1 VTKIDFDDFDKDV
14 EPQYEQQ
21 IKRVFKTKNFVDSIQ
36 NTVDAATRSIAID
49 ANAFVI
55 YGEPQSGK
63 TEMMI
68 CLTAK
73 LLDLGF
79 NHIVVLVNDNVDLQS
94 QNLERFRLSGI
105 SPAPQSL
112 QEIKTGDALSPTL
125 PAVIFCKKNSKDLQ
139 KLIALMHRISRRV
152 IIDDEAD
159 FATPDSKVNTEKQSA
174 INELVDKLRNEDAKG
189 IYIGVTA
196 TPARLDLNNTFD
208 SDVNSW
214 CYFHPYPSYHG
225 HQTFFPETNANKLEY
240 SLIALSDDGDKPED
254 LRYALTRFLV
264 NVAYLNLT
272 SKSGEQNYCMLV
284 HTSGLRDDH
293 DTDKKVID
301 KFFEEISNID
311 DEVKSKKRYEEIR
324 RDAQE
329 RFEIDP
335 ILIVKYI
342 YKNRDRKAIKLL
354 NSSIDRNFDNIRA
367 ATDPQTPFT
376 VAIGGNIISRGVT
389 FNNLL
394 SMFFT
399 RSPKKIQQDTYI
411 QRARMF
417 GNRTGYLKFFELH
430 IPKSLYLDWYQAFA
444 LHGLSMAS
452 IATGRPVWL
461 EDKRIN
467 AVSRSSIDKQ
477 FLSIDKGEISFEI
490 FKVNETVLNLTCQSV
505 EGTKHLKEIISSLP
519 RGNIS
524 EHILNFIDKTLPF
537 GDESIVFHSSR
548 KIAKSNLID
557 EDNISRD
564 RGMYG
569 GEDYEKDKFPNAVHH
584 FKIFYNKNYNAR
596 VIYNYRATDKS
607 IRFLKMNR
615 RSK

>member
-1 VTKIDFDDFDKDV
+1 MTSINFHLFDEEF
-14 EPQYEQQ
+14 EPQYERQ
-21 IKRVFKTKNFVDSIQ
+21 IKRVFNATGFVESIKE
-36 NTVDAATRSIAID
+36 TVLAATRSIAD
-49 ANAFVI
+49 HANSFVI

-73 LLDLGF
+73 LLDL
-79 NHIVVLVNDNVDLQS
+79 NYKHIVVLVNDNVDLQS
-94 QNLERFRLSGI
+94 QNLERFRLSGL

-112 QEIKTGDALSPTL
+112 QEIKNDDALNPTS
-125 PAVIFCKKNSKDLQ
+125 PAVIFCKKNSKDLK
-139 KLIALMHRISRRV
+139 KLTALMRRIDHRV

-159 FATPDSKVNTEKQSA
+159 FATPDSKINTVKQSA
-174 INELVDKLRNEDAKG
+174 INELVDELRNENAGG

-196 TPARLDLNNTFD
+196 TPARLDLNNTFE
-208 SDVNSW
+208 SDVASW

-225 HQTFFPETNANKLEY
+225 HETFFPTTNQDGLEF
-240 SLIALSDDGDKPED
+240 SLITLSDDGDKPED
-254 LRYALTRFLV
+254 LRNALIRFLV
-264 NVAYLNLT
+264 NVAYINLT
-272 SKSGEQNYCMLV
+272 SNSVEQNFCMLI

-301 KFFEEISNID
+301 KFFDEISNLQ
-311 DEVKSKKRYEEIR
+311 DEDKSRKRYEEIR
-324 RDAQE
+324 KDAE
-329 RFEIDP
+329 NRFDIDP
-335 ILIVKYI
+335 IMIVKYI

-394 SMFFT
+394 LMFFT

-452 IATGRPVWL
+452 IATGKPVWL

-490 FKVNETVLNLTCQSV
+490 FKANEAVLNLTDRSI
-505 EGTKHLKEIISSLP
+505 EGTKQLLDLISKLP
-519 RGNIS
+519 AGNIS
-524 EHILNFIDKTLPF
+524 EHILSFVNKTLPF
-537 GDESIVFHSSR
+537 GDESIVVHSSR
-548 KIAKSNLID
+548 KIMGSNLID
-557 EDNISRD
+557 EQNISRD

-569 GEDYEKDKFPNAVHH
+569 GEDYELDKFPNAVHH
-584 FKIFYNKNYNAR
+584 FKVFYNQSFNAR
-596 VIYNYRATDKS
+596 VIYNYRALDKS

-615 RSK
+615 RSQ

>member
-1 VTKIDFDDFDKDV
+1 MTKIDFDIFDSEV

-21 IKRVFKTKNFVDSIQ
+21 LKRVFKAKSFVDSIK
-36 NTVDAATRSIAID
+36 NTVDSATRSIAAK
-49 ANAFVI
+49 ANSFVI

-73 LLDLGF
+73 LLDLDYK
-79 NHIVVLVNDNVDLQS
+79 HIVVLINDNVDLQS
-94 QNLERFRLSGI
+94 QNLERFRLSGL

-112 QEIKTGDALSPTL
+112 QEIKTGDALNPTS

-139 KLIALMHRISRRV
+139 KLISLMRKIDRRV
-152 IIDDEAD
+152 IVDDEAD
-159 FATPDSKVNTEKQSA
+159 FATPDAKVNTEKQSA
-174 INELVDKLRNEDAKG
+174 INELVDELRNEDAGG

-196 TPARLDLNNTFD
+196 TPARLDLNNTFE

-225 HQTFFPETNANKLEY
+225 HQTFFPTTNQDKLEY
-240 SLIALSDDGDKPED
+240 SLITLSDDGDKPED
-254 LRYALTRFLV
+254 LRNALIRFLV

-272 SKSGEQNYCMLV
+272 SESGEQNYCMLV

-301 KFFEEISNID
+301 KFFEEISNLE
-311 DEVKSKKRYEEIR
+311 DEEKSKKRYEEIR
-324 RDAQE
+324 KDAEE

-376 VAIGGNIISRGVT
+376 IAIGGNIISRGVT

-452 IATGRPVWL
+452 IATGKPVWL

-490 FKVNETVLNLTCQSV
+490 FRASETVLSLTNHSLEGAKHFKQLISNLPA
-505 EGTKHLKEIISSLP
+505 E
-519 RGNIS
+519 NIS
-524 EHILNFIDKTLPF
+524 EHILSFVDKTLPF
-537 GDESIVFHSSR
+537 GDESIVVHSSR
-548 KIAKSNLID
+548 KITGSNLID
-557 EDNISRD
+557 DQNISRD

-569 GEDYEKDKFPNAVHH
+569 GEDYEGDKFPNAVHH
-584 FKIFYNKNYNAR
+584 FKIFYNQNYSAR
-596 VIYNYRATDKS
+596 VIYNYRASDKS

-615 RSK
+615 RSQ